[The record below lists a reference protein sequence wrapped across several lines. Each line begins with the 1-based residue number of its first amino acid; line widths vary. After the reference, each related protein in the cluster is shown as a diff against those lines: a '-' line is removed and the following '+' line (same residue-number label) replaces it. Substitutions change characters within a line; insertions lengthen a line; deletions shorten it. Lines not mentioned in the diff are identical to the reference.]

1 MGVIKGKRIYKT
13 TSKSPRVLV
22 STEYLKNLSLSIQ
35 HLYNINTLKKTG
47 EFTVAFNKEAKA
59 EYEIIE
65 TYEAGIVLE
74 GSEVKALRNKQTVSF
89 KDSFVRI
96 ENGEAWLYNLYIAPY
111 RYATLKPPDPLRK
124 RKLLLHKREILRLL
138 GQGPAERIYH
148 STSQSLLQKRKGK
161 GGNCLG
167 KGQENLRS
175 PGGAQRKGH
184 KEADG
189 KGLEK
194 LAINIRIYL
203 KTSLEASP
211 WDI

>member
-13 TSKSPRVLV
+13 TSKSPMVLA

-35 HLYNINTLKKTG
+35 HLYNINTLRKTG

-138 GQGPAERIYH
+138 GKVQ
-148 STSQSLLQKRKGK
+148 QKGFTIIPLRVYFKNGKVKVEIALAKGK
-161 GGNCLG
+161 KLHDRR
-167 KGQENLRS
+167 EELRERDIKR
-175 PGGAQRKGH
+175 QMER
-184 KEADG
+184 D
-189 KGLEK
+189 
-194 LAINIRIYL
+194 L
-203 KTSLEASP
+203 KN
-211 WDI
+211 WR

>member
-1 MGVIKGKRIYKT
+1 MGVIKGKSIYKT
-13 TSKSPRVLV
+13 TTKSPRVLV

-89 KDSFVRI
+89 RDSFVRI

-124 RKLLLHKREILRLL
+124 RKLLLHKREILKLL
-138 GQGPAERIYH
+138 GKVQ
-148 STSQSLLQKRKGK
+148 QKGFTIIPLRVYFKDGKVKVEIALAKGK
-161 GGNCLG
+161 
-167 KGQENLRS
+167 KIHDRREELRERDIKR
-175 PGGAQRKGH
+175 QMER
-184 KEADG
+184 D
-189 KGLEK
+189 
-194 LAINIRIYL
+194 L
-203 KTSLEASP
+203 KN
-211 WDI
+211 WR

>member
-1 MGVIKGKRIYKT
+1 M
-13 TSKSPRVLV
+13 VLA

-47 EFTVAFNKEAKA
+47 EFTVAFNREAEA

-111 RYATLKPPDPLRK
+111 RYATLKPPDSLRK

-138 GQGPAERIYH
+138 GKVQ
-148 STSQSLLQKRKGK
+148 QKGFTIIPLRVYFKDGKVKVEIALAKGK
-161 GGNCLG
+161 
-167 KGQENLRS
+167 KTYDRREELRERDIKR
-175 PGGAQRKGH
+175 QMER
-184 KEADG
+184 D
-189 KGLEK
+189 
-194 LAINIRIYL
+194 L
-203 KTSLEASP
+203 KN
-211 WDI
+211 WR